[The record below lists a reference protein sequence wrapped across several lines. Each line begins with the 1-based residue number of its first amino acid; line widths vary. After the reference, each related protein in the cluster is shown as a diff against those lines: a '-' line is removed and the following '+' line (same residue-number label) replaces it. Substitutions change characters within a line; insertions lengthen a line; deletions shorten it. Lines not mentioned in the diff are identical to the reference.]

1 MSIKNFTLLIIVII
15 SAGAAAEDAAVPGW
29 KYFYEKGRL
38 QYSASMYDYALFSM
52 RRALEENPRL
62 YQAANTLGEIFM
74 RRNNR
79 LEALDQYSASLAI
92 KEDQPEIH
100 YIAGEL
106 CEFFIDYDRAFAH
119 FRRAVEIDPG
129 HIKANMALVRFYIGR
144 KDPASA
150 ERHFSISKS
159 SAVKKSA
166 GTMAEAAKAARDG
179 KMKKAMRL
187 YDRVLSEYPSVI
199 EAYLRLYETARE
211 TKNYARAVES
221 MEKLKFVKPDYRQ
234 AYVNLG
240 HIYFDE
246 RLPGK
251 RKLNIDRA
259 VRNFTKA
266 LEMDP
271 SDTETAM
278 NLSRIFRYT
287 GRIDEAARYEAMAGI
302 R

>member
-1 MSIKNFTLLIIVII
+1 MSIKNFTLFIAMII
-15 SAGAAAEDAAVPGW
+15 SAGAAAEDAAGPAW

-38 QYSASMYDYALFSM
+38 QYSASMYDYAQFSM
-52 RRALEENPRL
+52 RRALEENPGL
-62 YQAANTLGEIFM
+62 YQAANILGEIFIHG
-74 RRNNR
+74 NKR
-79 LEALDQYSASLAI
+79 LDALDQYNASLAI
-92 KEDQPEIH
+92 KEDQSEIH
-100 YIAGEL
+100 YRAGEL
-106 CEFFIDYDRAFAH
+106 CEFFIDHDKAFAH

-129 HIKANMALVRFYIGR
+129 HIKANMALVRYYIVR
-144 KDPASA
+144 KDPAAA
-150 ERHFSISKS
+150 EIHFTASKS
-159 SAVKKSA
+159 AAEKKSA
-166 GTMAEAAKAARDG
+166 GTMAEAAAAARDG
-179 KMKKAMRL
+179 KIKKAMRL
-187 YDRVLSEYPSVI
+187 YDKVLADYPSVI

-211 TKNYARAVES
+211 TKNYVRAVEA
-221 MEKLKFVKPDYRQ
+221 MEKLKFMKPDYRR

-251 RKLNIDRA
+251 RKLNIDKA

-271 SDTETAM
+271 TDTETAM

-287 GRIDEAARYEAMAGI
+287 GRVDEAARYEAMAGI